1 MAIKKKWST
10 MKRLSEKEKEQP
22 INLEKLRYRDPR
34 PTICLDS
41 DNLPEIKN
49 WEVGKEYNANGIL
62 KVDGKADNI
71 DEETVDEN
79 ITEYSDDG
87 LDCFVFFED
96 LKQLY
101 IIQNKFY
108 GETTKLDFKYV
119 QNEFLNKPI
128 STLINNNYKRSRNL
142 QDIFNKYRN
151 DSDCRL

>member
-49 WEVGKEYNANGIL
+49 WEVGKEYNANVIL

-71 DEETVDEN
+71 DEETGKRIIRATLKLAGIMVDN
-79 ITEYSDDG
+79 
-87 LDCFVFFED
+87 LPLKED
-96 LKQLY
+96 IESEK
-101 IIQNKFY
+101 
-108 GETTKLDFKYV
+108 EEEMEMED
-119 QNEFLNKPI
+119 
-128 STLINNNYKRSRNL
+128 
-142 QDIFNKYRN
+142 
-151 DSDCRL
+151 